1 MEFRGRGG
9 ILHNKCFYRAT
20 YQDEKLAA
28 IGKETIL
35 PLANKISAQRAH
47 ARDKPKTFDDSIMA
61 DENVCMAFA
70 KLVGPL
76 HVVSCHADVDEF
88 PPCLATYT
96 SPIQADATWV
106 LFEPSAR
113 HYSALV
119 LRESNSGK
127 FFLA

>member
-1 MEFRGRGG
+1 MEFRGE
-9 ILHNKCFYRAT
+9 ILHNQCFYRAT
-20 YQDEKLAA
+20 NQDEKLAA

-88 PPCLATYT
+88 PPSRNVHLAH
-96 SPIQADATWV
+96 S
-106 LFEPSAR
+106 S
-113 HYSALV
+113 
-119 LRESNSGK
+119 
-127 FFLA
+127 